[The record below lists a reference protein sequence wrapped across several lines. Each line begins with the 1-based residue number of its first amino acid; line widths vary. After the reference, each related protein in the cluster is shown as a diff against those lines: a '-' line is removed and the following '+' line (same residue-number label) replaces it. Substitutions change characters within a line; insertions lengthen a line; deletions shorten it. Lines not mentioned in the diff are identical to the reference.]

1 MPAIT
6 EKLKLGDIQ
15 TNDDEK
21 STFEAVDQL
30 RRIIR
35 GHKHRRLGER
45 ATHCRR
51 LCEGLLQYRHRGRK
65 ACGSVYTRG
74 GAAFSPEVVRPDQ
87 GPAVSDDHL
96 DVHLSILTHHM
107 IYPTLVSDLLGELDK
122 MLWYCSL
129 DMASEL
135 WVFQIGFVYPLTEE
149 RVTDLPTAFRRRA
162 VQLPGIPK
170 DSDWSGAMDCF
181 QSGEPADSS
190 EPPVLWHRSYVDNIL
205 EATESWDA
213 LREGR
218 PTFGRSRPVERG
230 DPCRQALL
238 VMLQGGSPRTSRV
251 RRRPRGLFE
260 GSGVAGELPFP
271 GTLCLVQIFL
281 ATSTTIF
288 TIYASNPYEL
298 GEVDFFERIE
308 RRTMR
313 LGMRRWT
320 VA

>member
-87 GPAVSDDHL
+87 GPAVSDDHFY
-96 DVHLSILTHHM
+96 VHLSIADIGFCTDYLLVNSLTHHM
-107 IYPTLVSDLLGELDK
+107 IYPTLVSDLL
-122 MLWYCSL
+122 
-129 DMASEL
+129 
-135 WVFQIGFVYPLTEE
+135 
-149 RVTDLPTAFRRRA
+149 DLPTAFRRRA

-170 DSDWSGAMDCF
+170 DSDWSGAMDGF

-190 EPPVLWHRSYVDNIL
+190 EPSMLWDRSYVDNIL

-230 DPCRQALL
+230 DPCHQALL

-271 GTLCLVQIFL
+271 GTLCLMQIFL

-288 TIYASNPYEL
+288 TTYASNPYEL